1 MIVTIVVGC
10 LIAVGLLLL
19 YARSIRRRRT
29 SFEGRLREAAGH
41 GWFPAPTDP
50 WLAALAEK
58 LYSVQGSAERM
69 VAGDG
74 VRALDFTYSAS
85 STATAAKCHVI
96 AYDLPCALPSLA
108 VLQKNPLV
116 ASQEFESTR
125 FNQHFTVE
133 ADDARYASAV
143 VNPQL
148 MELLIDRYPY
158 VQWRIEGRALVTWG
172 LGYWTAPA
180 IAEAAYLFGRIVEL
194 IPPFV
199 IEDYGI
205 S

>member
-1 MIVTIVVGC
+1 MIVTIVVLC

-19 YARSIRRRRT
+19 YLRSLHRRRT
-29 SFEGRLREAAGH
+29 FLDERLRAAAGH
-41 GWFPAPTDP
+41 GWHPAPTDP
-50 WLAALAEK
+50 WLAGIAEQ
-58 LYSVQGSAERM
+58 LYSGQGSAERM
-69 VAGDG
+69 VAGQG
-74 VRALDFTYSAS
+74 IRALDFTYSAS

-96 AYDLPCALPSLA
+96 AYDLPCALPPLA

-125 FNQHFTVE
+125 FNQQFTVE
-133 ADDARYASAV
+133 ADDPRYASAV

-148 MELLIDRYPY
+148 MELLTDRFPY

-172 LGYWTAPA
+172 LGYWTVPA
-180 IAEAAYLFGRIVEL
+180 VAEAAFLFGRIVDL

-205 S
+205 R